1 MNQKQIKH
9 QHIQGF
15 FLWDISDAL
24 CQNYEVTFIS
34 TTFGFVE
41 VPEFLS
47 CVNALNGLTF
57 ISTRFG
63 IRFVLEN
70 DMCQCPQRAYFHF
83 YMDLF
88 SGLRSS
94 TLCQCPQR
102 AYFHFYG
109 SALLYRWTVGS
120 VSMPSTGLLSFLR
133 YPLGTLDFSGFREL
147 FLQVINRIFCKLLFL
162 LLFLCLSKNL
172 SAHTLLS
179 YALIAL
185 LSINSYYNFQIVTI
199 QRLAGH
205 EKTDGVD

>member
-1 MNQKQIKH
+1 MPST
-9 QHIQGF
+9 GLLS
-15 FLWDISDAL
+15 FLPRCKYIFCGAEKDR
-24 CQNYEVTFIS
+24 
-34 TTFGFVE
+34 
-41 VPEFLS
+41 
-47 CVNALNGLTF
+47 VNALNGLTF
-57 ISTRFG
+57 ISTMTEDIFTSE
-63 IRFVLEN
+63 VE
-70 DMCQCPQRAYFHF
+70 
-83 YMDLF
+83 
-88 SGLRSS
+88 
-94 TLCQCPQR
+94 LCQCPQR
-102 AYFHFYG
+102 AYFHFYSSWKKQRRKRRTVSMPSTG
-109 SALLYRWTVGS
+109 LLSFLLNREEFMS
-120 VSMPSTGLLSFLR
+120 NHSDVSMPSTGLLSFLR

>member
-1 MNQKQIKH
+1 
-9 QHIQGF
+9 
-15 FLWDISDAL
+15 
-24 CQNYEVTFIS
+24 
-34 TTFGFVE
+34 
-41 VPEFLS
+41 
-47 CVNALNGLTF
+47 
-57 ISTRFG
+57 
-63 IRFVLEN
+63 
-70 DMCQCPQRAYFHF
+70 
-83 YMDLF
+83 
-88 SGLRSS
+88 
-94 TLCQCPQR
+94 
-102 AYFHFYG
+102 
-109 SALLYRWTVGS
+109 
-120 VSMPSTGLLSFLR
+120 MPSTGLLSFLR